1 MLDLEHDQ
9 VVSLLLERRLRGG
22 YGLLLRIHAG
32 RGEGRSRRSAAD
44 TEQIAWWNSALKITG
59 AVSTARAAGYS
70 RPRRPASDSGRSV
83 GDEAFHESALRKPGR
98 SSWLRMK

>member
-44 TEQIAWWNSALKITG
+44 TEQIAL
-59 AVSTARAAGYS
+59 
-70 RPRRPASDSGRSV
+70 
-83 GDEAFHESALRKPGR
+83 
-98 SSWLRMK
+98 